1 MAIKS
6 LYFKITLCVILC
18 LTLGILSG
26 FSTVDSIANW
36 YQFIDKPYWNPPNW
50 IFGPMWTALYILMGI
65 AIALIWYASHQLKK
79 LAVGLFIVQFVLNL
93 GWSFI
98 FFNLH
103 AIGWAFAEIL
113 VMLLFI
119 ALTTHRFY
127 KINKVAAWLMLPYL
141 LWVSFATV
149 LNGSIWHL
157 NS

>member
-1 MAIKS
+1 
-6 LYFKITLCVILC
+6 
-18 LTLGILSG
+18 
-26 FSTVDSIANW
+26 
-36 YQFIDKPYWNPPNW
+36 
-50 IFGPMWTALYILMGI
+50 MWTALYILMGI

-79 LAVGLFIVQFVLNL
+79 IAVGLFIVQFILNL

-103 AIGWAFAEIL
+103 AIGWAFAEIM
-113 VMLLFI
+113 VMLILI